1 VIVEAGVTRV
11 CTYAARRDA
20 YEQLSRIRWIAFTPL
35 ADDFSQCKASFAQ
48 NELIVLTPIVSLASS
63 QNML

>member
-35 ADDFSQCKASFAQ
+35 ADFSQCKASFTQ